1 MIIDCFSLF
10 GFINLWLLSISLY
23 TLYSGRIED
32 FWQKYSPFF
41 LWSGPQLLHSQVW
54 FCRQWCM
61 LTIGTVEGCPF
72 FSRVV
77 SLNFLWLLR
86 NFPTIRISA
95 LCANFWCWWC
105 CCVTLLPP
113 VEVVW
118 FFFEDAGEIF
128 IFLCSSFR
136 YFEVFLNVLNWLD

>member
-95 LCANFWCWWC
+95 LDG
-105 CCVTLLPP
+105 V
-113 VEVVW
+113 VVW
-118 FFFEDAGEIF
+118 LYFRLLRWFGFSLKMLVK
-128 IFLCSSFR
+128 FL
-136 YFEVFLNVLNWLD
+136 YFCVVLFVISRCFLMF